1 MLILDAGAFIAAERG
16 DDNVAALVKRERKHG
31 RVPLTNGGVVAQVWR
46 GGNGK
51 QVPIARLLASAH
63 VIPVDNEL
71 GRRAGQLLART
82 GTSDAIDASVICLAQ
97 DGDDVLTSD
106 PADLQALARAA
117 GVHVDLISVLARTCA
132 LKGARGPVAN
142 YATGPLAVAASETDR
157 PASAAVAD
165 GRAGLAGLDGR
176 RGARGLPGP
185 SLPAGPAGRERV
197 PQPPEVG
204 RQLPGADVFLP
215 LLPRGPD
222 VIGLIK
228 RV

>member
-51 QVPIARLLASAH
+51 QVPIGRLLASAH

-97 DGDDVLTSD
+97 DEDDVLTSD

-117 GVHVDLISVLARTCA
+117 GVHVDLISVLARSCA
-132 LKGARGPVAN
+132 SKLKGPVAN
-142 YATGPLAVAASETDR
+142 CATGPFSRQLSNGTGLPQLRWRTA
-157 PASAAVAD
+157 
-165 GRAGLAGLDGR
+165 GRAWQDWAEEAARAAGRNLRCPLAR
-176 RGARGLPGP
+176 RGASECNSRPKSAASSPVRMSSSRCSRAVLM
-185 SLPAGPAGRERV
+185 
-197 PQPPEVG
+197 
-204 RQLPGADVFLP
+204 
-215 LLPRGPD
+215 
-222 VIGLIK
+222 
-228 RV
+228 